1 MDNKY
6 FTIFDLLKEELDL
19 DDKESIL
26 KSEDPKLAKWYSVI
40 ALLGMSAKEVGKGAK
55 SGDELRENLNN
66 ALLDGYRN
74 TDEMKKELD
83 NALEI
88 LRKTI
93 ADNTIILGK
102 YTSNYQIAIRA
113 LTDSNEA
120 KDKIIEDR
128 DETIRRLRR
137 EKVEKTLLQA
147 PNKAENA
154 ESAEN
159 AGNAAEE
166 SPDPGKGGK
175 ADRSERIKDALGILL
190 KRPNKVSE
198 PSGRTKYPSDGED
211 AAKGIPDAGK
221 HIPDGDAVMPYPDGD
236 AAKPSPDGDAG
247 TAGNREDLGAFID
260 DYVNNEEYSDEAR
273 SYLLDCY
280 QSGTPLDVIRQ
291 FARPQFSVKILKRLK
306 KIYERRRV

>member
-93 ADNTIILGK
+93 ADNTIILGR

-175 ADRSERIKDALGILL
+175 PDRSERIKDALGTLL
-190 KRPNKVSE
+190 NRPNKASE
-198 PSGRTKYPSDGED
+198 PSSRTKYPLDEED
-211 AAKGIPDAGK
+211 AAKGISDAGK
-221 HIPDGDAVMPYPDGD
+221 HIPDGN
-236 AAKPSPDGDAG
+236 AAKHSPDGDTG
-247 TAGNREDLGAFID
+247 TAGNRENLGAFID

-280 QSGTPLDVIRQ
+280 QSGTPLEVIRQ

-306 KIYERRRV
+306 KMYERRRV

>member
-1 MDNKY
+1 MDKY
-6 FTIFDLLKEELDL
+6 LTIFNALEEELDL
-19 DDKESIL
+19 DDMESVR
-26 KSEDPKLAKWYSVI
+26 KSKDPDLAKWYSAI
-40 ALLGMSAKEVGKGAK
+40 GLLGMSAKEIGKGVS
-55 SGDELRENLNN
+55 SGAELGEKLNTALQDRYRDNDEL
-66 ALLDGYRN
+66 
-74 TDEMKKELD
+74 KKEVE

-88 LRKTI
+88 LKKTI
-93 ADNTIILGK
+93 SDTTLIFNK
-102 YTSNYQIAIRA
+102 YTVNYEIAIRA

-159 AGNAAEE
+159 AGNAAKE
-166 SPDPGKGGK
+166 SPSPEKGGK
-175 ADRSERIKDALGILL
+175 PDRSERIKDALGILL

-211 AAKGIPDAGK
+211 AAKGIPDTGN
-221 HIPDGDAVMPYPDGD
+221 HIPDGDAAM
-236 AAKPSPDGDAG
+236 PSPDGDTG

-260 DYVNNEEYSDEAR
+260 GYINNEEYSDEAR
-273 SYLLDCY
+273 SYLLSCY

-291 FARPQFSVKILKRLK
+291 FARPQFSVKIMKRLK
-306 KIYERRRV
+306 RIYERRNL

>member
-19 DDKESIL
+19 DDKECTRVSG
-26 KSEDPKLAKWYSVI
+26 DPELAKWYSVI

-66 ALLDGYRN
+66 ALLDGYRD

-93 ADNTIILGK
+93 ADNTIILGR

-166 SPDPGKGGK
+166 SPDLGKGGK

-190 KRPNKVSE
+190 KRSNKASE

-211 AAKGIPDAGK
+211 AAKGISDAGK
-221 HIPDGDAVMPYPDGD
+221 HIPDGN

-260 DYVNNEEYSDEAR
+260 DYINNEEYSDEAR

-291 FARPQFSVKILKRLK
+291 FARPQFSVKILKRIK
-306 KIYERRRV
+306 KMYERRRV

>member
-6 FTIFDLLKEELDL
+6 FTIFDLMKDELDL
-19 DDKESIL
+19 DDKECTRVSG
-26 KSEDPKLAKWYSVI
+26 DPELAKWYSVI
-40 ALLGMSAKEVGKGAK
+40 GLLNMSANELGEGEP
-55 SGDELRENLNN
+55 SGEELESKLND
-66 ALLDGYRN
+66 ALTERYRD

-159 AGNAAEE
+159 TGNATEE

-190 KRPNKVSE
+190 KRPNKASE
-198 PSGRTKYPSDGED
+198 PLGRTKYPSDGED

-221 HIPDGDAVMPYPDGD
+221 HTPDGG
-236 AAKPSPDGDAG
+236 AAMSSPDGDTGAF
-247 TAGNREDLGAFID
+247 GNHEDLGAFID
-260 DYVNNEEYSDEAR
+260 DYINNEEYSDEAR

-306 KIYERRRV
+306 KMYERRRV

>member
-19 DDKESIL
+19 DDKEIIL

-137 EKVEKTLLQA
+137 EKVEKSLLQA

-159 AGNAAEE
+159 AGNAARE
-166 SPDPGKGGK
+166 SPSPGKGGK

-198 PSGRTKYPSDGED
+198 PSGRTKYPLDGED
-211 AAKGIPDAGK
+211 AAKGIPGAGK
-221 HIPDGDAVMPYPDGD
+221 HILDGD
-236 AAKPSPDGDAG
+236 AAMPSPDGDAG
-247 TAGNREDLGAFID
+247 TTGNREDLGAFID
-260 DYVNNEEYSDEAR
+260 GYINNEEYSDEAR
-273 SYLLDCY
+273 AYLLDCY
-280 QSGTPLDVIRQ
+280 QSGTPLDAIRQ

>member
-1 MDNKY
+1 
-6 FTIFDLLKEELDL
+6 LLNMSANELGEGEPSGEEL
-19 DDKESIL
+19 ES
-26 KSEDPKLAKWYSVI
+26 KLND
-40 ALLGMSAKEVGKGAK
+40 ALTE
-55 SGDELRENLNN
+55 R
-66 ALLDGYRN
+66 YRD
-74 TDEMKKELD
+74 TDEMKKELE

-88 LRKTI
+88 LKKTI
-93 ADNTIILGK
+93 SDTTLIFNK
-102 YTSNYQIAIRA
+102 YTVNYEIAIRA

-137 EKVEKTLLQA
+137 EKVEKSLLQA
-147 PNKAENA
+147 PNKAGNA

-159 AGNAAEE
+159 AGNAAKE
-166 SPDPGKGGK
+166 SPSPEKGGK
-175 ADRSERIKDALGILL
+175 PDRSERIKDALGILL
-190 KRPNKVSE
+190 NRSNKASE
-198 PSGRTKYPSDGED
+198 PLDRTKYPSDGED
-211 AAKGIPDAGK
+211 AAKGIPDSGK
-221 HIPDGDAVMPYPDGD
+221 HIPDGD

-260 DYVNNEEYSDEAR
+260 DYINNEEYSDEAR

-306 KIYERRRV
+306 KMYERRRV

>member
-6 FTIFDLLKEELDL
+6 FTIFDLMKDELDL
-19 DDKESIL
+19 DDKECTRVSG
-26 KSEDPKLAKWYSVI
+26 DPELAKWYSVI
-40 ALLGMSAKEVGKGAK
+40 GLLNMSANELGEGEP
-55 SGDELRENLNN
+55 SGEELESKLND
-66 ALLDGYRN
+66 ALTERYRD

-93 ADNTIILGK
+93 ADNTIILGR

-137 EKVEKTLLQA
+137 EKVEKSLLQA

-166 SPDPGKGGK
+166 SPDLGKGGK

-198 PSGRTKYPSDGED
+198 PSGRTKVPF
-211 AAKGIPDAGK
+211 
-221 HIPDGDAVMPYPDGD
+221 
-236 AAKPSPDGDAG
+236 
-247 TAGNREDLGAFID
+247 RW
-260 DYVNNEEYSDEAR
+260 
-273 SYLLDCY
+273 
-280 QSGTPLDVIRQ
+280 
-291 FARPQFSVKILKRLK
+291 
-306 KIYERRRV
+306 RRRRKGHS

>member
-55 SGDELRENLNN
+55 SSDELRENLNN

-93 ADNTIILGK
+93 ADNTIILGR

-137 EKVEKTLLQA
+137 EKVEKSLLQA

-159 AGNAAEE
+159 AGNAAKE
-166 SPDPGKGGK
+166 SPSPEKGGK
-175 ADRSERIKDALGILL
+175 PDRSERIKDALGIPL

-198 PSGRTKYPSDGED
+198 PLGKTKYPSDGEGT
-211 AAKGIPDAGK
+211 AKGIPDAGK
-221 HIPDGDAVMPYPDGD
+221 HIPDGDAAM
-236 AAKPSPDGDAG
+236 PSPDGDAG
-247 TAGNREDLGAFID
+247 AFGNHEDLGAFID
-260 DYVNNEEYSDEAR
+260 GYINNEEYSDEAR

-306 KIYERRRV
+306 KMYERRRV